1 MTMKRE
7 EKILFRDLTD
17 KEKSI
22 IVKVWERVSV
32 TDVTDHARE
41 KMELLGITKE
51 DIEQTIKR
59 SDIIEYK
66 VVNGNKYDD
75 VRILVRG
82 RDVVQKRY
90 EWTRDKDR
98 QMRAKSD
105 CNICLVISLTQ
116 QKIVTTYTSQ
126 SNNDRYKNSKKRR
139 DVAYRLFLTS
149 RLEKGL
155 KLLATS

>member
-1 MTMKRE
+1 MKRK

-22 IVKVWERVSV
+22 IMKVWERVSV

-90 EWTRDKDR
+90 E
-98 QMRAKSD
+98 
-105 CNICLVISLTQ
+105 
-116 QKIVTTYTSQ
+116 
-126 SNNDRYKNSKKRR
+126 
-139 DVAYRLFLTS
+139 
-149 RLEKGL
+149 
-155 KLLATS
+155 